1 MVFPIREV
9 FCISLGLIFPRPTN
23 SFIHQGQAERC
34 EFAANFLTTSLL
46 KHIFQRIP
54 SYSANY
60 PIFSLVF
67 WHIIQHTQTP
77 KTKLGYGKK
86 IVNML
91 AVENYFIKVWVLFH
105 VFQLDNHYPWH
116 MHLEIRCWTQIF
128 ITFLQS
134 LICKFSTYCFNAD
147 KKNWESF
154 FHSVFFYIF
163 SFLLFPSRKSGIW
176 LFCAGA
182 PKEP

>member
-9 FCISLGLIFPRPTN
+9 FCISLGLIFPRPTH

-46 KHIFQRIP
+46 KHILQRIP

-77 KTKLGYGKK
+77 KTKLGYGQ
-86 IVNML
+86 NCQRGGC
-91 AVENYFIKVWVLFH
+91 ANYFIKVWVLFH

-134 LICKFSTYCFNAD
+134 LICKFSTCCFNA
-147 KKNWESF
+147 ERAF
-154 FHSVFFYIF
+154 FIQFFF
-163 SFLLFPSRKSGIW
+163 
-176 LFCAGA
+176 
-182 PKEP
+182 